1 MTMASSESLT
11 HAAIY
16 SCSKETNAVIHVHH
30 KEKWNSLLNHTA
42 TTASD
47 TPYGTPEMAYAIQ
60 DLIRGNKVGN
70 HIIVMGGHDEGLIFF
85 GNTLEEATRII
96 LEQI

>member
-1 MTMASSESLT
+1 
-11 HAAIY
+11 
-16 SCSKETNAVIHVHH
+16 VIHVHH
-30 KEKWNSLLNHTA
+30 KEKWNSLLNHAA

-47 TPYGTPEMAYAIQ
+47 TAYGTPEMAYAIQ